1 MNKRQKQKQKTREKI
16 VSCAKELFIQKGFLH
31 TTTSEIA
38 AAAGI
43 AHGTLFLHF
52 PAKESLILEI
62 MDTVLEQIQAALQPV
77 IAHAGNLD
85 EIIRCYLDLIE
96 QHEAIFSTK
105 AREMPFY
112 DDELRRKLLF
122 RDAIIRGH
130 FHTLF
135 QQGIDDGIYRQVDI
149 QTALTFF
156 FGAIHYYLSL
166 KQIFVVDGSV
176 IGKFKDQ
183 IISTFN
189 ALITIPKMEES

>member
-112 DDELRRKLLF
+112 GDELRRKLLF